1 MNKIP
6 FTKQGLQ
13 KLKLDQEKLIEKR
26 KETVKSLSRA
36 REMGDLSENGL
47 YKAARSELADIDRAS
62 RKVKYF
68 LSNSFVINNILNNSV
83 GLGSKILLQTKGE
96 TKEFEIVGDF
106 EADPK
111 IGKIS
116 QNSPLGKELMN
127 KKVNQTIEIVS
138 PNKNKTIYKIIK
150 IS

>member
-1 MNKIP
+1 MQKIP
-6 FTKQGLQ
+6 FTKEGLE
-13 KLKLDQEKLIEKR
+13 KLKKDLEKLVEKR
-26 KETVKSLSRA
+26 KDTVKSLSRA

-47 YKAARSELADIDRAS
+47 YKAAKSELADVDRS
-62 RKVKYF
+62 LRKIKYF
-68 LSNSFVINNILNNSV
+68 LNNSFAINNISNNSIS
-83 GLGSKILLQTKGE
+83 LGSKILLETKGE

-111 IGKIS
+111 KGKIS

-127 KKVNQTIEIVS
+127 KKVKQIIGFVS
-138 PNKNKTIYKIIK
+138 PNKNKASYRIVK